1 MGEPDPT
8 KTETP
13 SATRG
18 GIQDEAKG
26 GVITDTSATGAVEQD
41 FGQGSSVSSKH
52 EDLPTDGSELVPQP
66 SASPDDPLNWTWL
79 KKHTV
84 MLALIPGC
92 MLSDWT
98 LTWGTTVFE
107 QQAPEWYVNPVG
119 LPRFV
124 LLNQH
129 GMLIFRRGM
138 SIEAVAQSVSPGIFM
153 QGPGGLIAV
162 PLCQRYGR

>member
-8 KTETP
+8 KTESP
-13 SATRG
+13 LATQG
-18 GIQDEAKG
+18 GVQDEAKG
-26 GVITDTSATGAVEQD
+26 GVITDTLVAGTIEKD

-52 EDLPTDGSELVPQP
+52 EDLATDGSELVPQP

-92 MLSDWT
+92 LLSDWT

-107 QQAPEWYVNPVG
+107 QQAPEWYVNA
-119 LPRFV
+119 PRAPKLWFCYTRIV
-124 LLNQH
+124 
-129 GMLIFRRGM
+129 
-138 SIEAVAQSVSPGIFM
+138 
-153 QGPGGLIAV
+153 
-162 PLCQRYGR
+162 C